1 TCFATDKTGF
11 HLLHALFQTSLKYAD
26 IRRYD
31 EHFVTSLL
39 VEDGVC
45 RGLHA
50 IDVQTGEFRT
60 ILGKALIIA
69 TGGLGRAFPFTTNAA
84 INTGDG
90 MALAYSAGAPLRGME
105 FVQYHPTGL
114 PHTGILITEGAR
126 GEGGYLFNNRG
137 ERFLERYTPSKMEL
151 GPRDIISRAEITEF
165 EAGNG

>member
-1 TCFATDKTGF
+1 
-11 HLLHALFQTSLKYAD
+11 
-26 IRRYD
+26 RYD
-31 EHFVTSLL
+31 EHFATSLL

-45 RGLHA
+45 RGLTA

-60 ILGKALIIA
+60 ILGKATILA
-69 TGGLGRAFPFTTNAA
+69 TGGLGRVFPFTTNAA

-90 MALAYSAGAPLRGME
+90 MALAYRAGAPLRGME

-126 GEGGYLFNNRG
+126 GEGGYLFNNKG

-165 EAGNG
+165 EAGNGFEGPYGNYMHLDLRHLGEEKID